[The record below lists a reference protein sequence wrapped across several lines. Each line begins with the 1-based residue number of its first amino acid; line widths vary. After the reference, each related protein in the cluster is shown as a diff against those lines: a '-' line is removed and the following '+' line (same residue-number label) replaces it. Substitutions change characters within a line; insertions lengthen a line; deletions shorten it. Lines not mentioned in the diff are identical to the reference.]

1 MRCDTIAKGLIEAS
15 REVELDI
22 PVIVRLEGTNV
33 EEGKKL
39 IDQSRLDLIVA
50 TDLKDV
56 AARTVEVLKRILG

>member
-1 MRCDTIAKGLIEAS
+1 
-15 REVELDI
+15 
-22 PVIVRLEGTNV
+22 V

-56 AARTVEVLKRILG
+56 AERTVEVLKRISA